1 MGVAVQQ
8 MTKSVVTPFRQQDHD
23 HDHCVDEALAQAE
36 HNCLRRGVR
45 LTKIRRRVLELIW
58 RRHEPVKA
66 YDLLDRLKAE
76 HRSAAPPTVYRA
88 LDFLL
93 VEGLIHRIESL
104 NAYVGCGD
112 PSHPHLGQFLI
123 CQHCNAVA
131 ELNDPD
137 INTLLKRKSQQLGFQ
152 VNWQTIEINGVCP
165 ECQAGRQSAAEQPGS
180 EATKKP

>member
-1 MGVAVQQ
+1 MND
-8 MTKSVVTPFRQQDHD
+8 SVVTPFRHHNHD
-23 HDHCVDEALAQAE
+23 HALCVDDALAQAE
-36 HNCLRRGVR
+36 ANCRRRGVR
-45 LTKIRRRVLELIW
+45 LTPIRRRVLELIW

-66 YDLLDRLKAE
+66 YDLLDSLKND

-93 VEGLIHRIESL
+93 AEGLIHRIESL

-112 PSHPHLGQFLI
+112 PGNPHVGQFLI
-123 CQHCNAVA
+123 CKHCNAVA

-137 INTLLKRKSQQLGFQ
+137 IRQLLVSKAEKLGFE

-165 ECQAGRQSAAEQPGS
+165 QCRKTVQRKDAE
-180 EATKKP
+180 